1 MQHDYNGENICLRQH
16 MAAWF
21 ENIDQATLGRITTV
35 QDDVLTPSG
44 TDRFLVPAEYNFIHW
59 GFATGANLSGARIVT
74 PSLQV
79 MKSDLDINP
88 FQDGADLINKI
99 APSIWVPPRPIQLVE
114 SESIEVQTSEDG
126 GTTTQQAFVV
136 LGTAQNEPMAAGPI
150 RSIRFTGTTTLTA
163 DQWTSVTL
171 TPESSLE
178 AGRYQLVHF
187 MMTGVTPIA
196 ARFLPQGGGFRPG
209 MFCSAAASPAQFHWV
224 SSVWDS
230 LGWFNMLE
238 FTHNTIPQI
247 QVFATA
253 ADTAQTVQAYVIRLG
268 DI

>member
-1 MQHDYNGENICLRQH
+1 MSTH

-21 ENIDQATLGRITTV
+21 ESIDQATLGRITTV

-44 TDRFLVPAEYNFIHW
+44 TDRFLVPAEYNYIHW
-59 GFATGANLSGARIVT
+59 AFATGVNLSGARIVT
-74 PSLQV
+74 PSLEV

-88 FQDGADLINKI
+88 FQDGSDLVDRQEP
-99 APSIWVPPRPIQLVE
+99 AIWVPRRHIELVE

-126 GTTTQQAFVV
+126 GTTTQQVFVV
-136 LGTAQNEPMAAGPI
+136 LGTAENEPMAPGNI
-150 RSIRFTGTTTLTA
+150 RSVRFSGTTTLTA

-187 MMTGVTPIA
+187 MMFGVTPLA

-209 MFCSAAASPAQFHWV
+209 MFCSPGASPAQFDWSPELWHT
-224 SSVWDS
+224 

-268 DI
+268 DL

>member
-1 MQHDYNGENICLRQH
+1 MQYDYNGENICFRTH

-21 ENIDQATLGRITTV
+21 ENIDQATLGRINTV

-44 TDRFLVPAEYNFIHW
+44 ADRFLVPAEYDHIHW
-59 GFATGANLSGARIVT
+59 AFATGANLSGARIVT
-74 PSLQV
+74 PSLEV

-88 FQDGADLINKI
+88 FQDGSDLLEKI
-99 APSIWVPPRPIQLVE
+99 APSIWVPRRFIPLVE

-126 GTTTQQAFVV
+126 ATTTQQAFVV
-136 LGTAQNEPMAAGPI
+136 LGTRENEPMAAGPI
-150 RSIRFTGTTTLTA
+150 RSVRFTGTTTLTA

-187 MMTGVTPIA
+187 MMTGVTAIA

-209 MFCSAAASPAQFHWV
+209 MSCSAAASPAQFHYATSIWHQ
-224 SSVWDS
+224 

-253 ADTAQTVQAYVIRLG
+253 GDTAQTVQAYIIRLG
-268 DI
+268 DA